1 MEDVENIKASYKM
14 LKCKCVY
21 LKSYLE
27 HIIIVS
33 KRSSDLLFRALQIPQ
48 DTAWNDPLLMHCIE
62 MSERQRAVFDEAG
75 LLYGETL
82 FKELDGLI
90 ATIVSDIRMIDE
102 EVKRVSEKPAE
113 GLKELRI
120 ARNKHMEAWTYGKH
134 DPWLTELGLKR
145 AVKKV
150 LLMDD
155 EANHV
160 MYDKIG
166 GFAESLQGAGERF
179 KEALLSL
186 VRIQRQKYQKL
197 RDSTDVE
204 IKGYDEIDRFFDTVS
219 ESPKE
224 MKAEVNKEEKLKE
237 KVDSSFETF
246 VEGISKEL
254 IGKGITVRKNLEVVR
269 SSICKVKKGYTGDWV
284 TAYLTITSTG
294 YGHFFDISG
303 LLNETEDL
311 RNIVERLN
319 GGVGKSLI
327 SIFDAGKHKKEP
339 GEDRMVFE
347 VNSKVG
353 EMIETLSSPVIS
365 IYLNDNTYELDR
377 ERRQISASNRHQNGF
392 ASFFGVSEVKIK
404 LFTLSNAIEIFHAF
418 KDRNQ
423 PEESI
428 DDFSESPEKVL
439 DEGIGL
445 KVLLQEENPWVSG

>member
-27 HIIIVS
+27 HIITVS
-33 KRSSDLLFRALQIPQ
+33 KRSSDLLFRALQIPR

-62 MSERQRAVFDEAG
+62 MSERQRTVFDEAG

-90 ATIVSDIRMIDE
+90 ATIASDMRMIDE
-102 EVKRVSEKPAE
+102 EVKTISEKPAE

-155 EANHV
+155 EANYV

-166 GFAESLQGAGERF
+166 GFAASLQGAGERF

-186 VRIQRQKYQKL
+186 VRIQKQKYQKL

-204 IKGYDEIDRFFDTVS
+204 IKGYGEIDKFFDTVS

-224 MKAEVNKEEKLKE
+224 MKAGVKKEEKLKE

-269 SSICKVKKGYTGDWV
+269 SSICRVKKGYTGDWI
-284 TAYLTITSTG
+284 TAYAAITSTG

-311 RNIVERLN
+311 RNTVERLN
-319 GGVGKSLI
+319 GGAGKSLI
-327 SIFDAGKHKKEP
+327 SIFDSGKHKKEP

-353 EMIETLSSPVIS
+353 EMIEILPSPVIS

-377 ERRQISASNRHQNGF
+377 ERRQISVSNRNQNGF
-392 ASFFGVSEVKIK
+392 ASFFGVSEVKIR

-418 KDRNQ
+418 KVRNQ

-428 DDFSESPEKVL
+428 DDFSESPENVL

>member
-27 HIIIVS
+27 HIITVS
-33 KRSSDLLFRALQIPQ
+33 KRSSDLLFRALQIPR

-62 MSERQRAVFDEAG
+62 MSEKQRAVFDEAG
-75 LLYGETL
+75 VLYAETL

-90 ATIVSDIRMIDE
+90 TTIVNDIRTIEE
-102 EVKRVSEKPAE
+102 EVRAISEKPAE
-113 GLKELRI
+113 GLKELRA
-120 ARNKHMEAWTYGKH
+120 ARNKHMEAWTHGKH

-155 EANHV
+155 EANHL
-160 MYDKIG
+160 MHSKIG
-166 GFAESLQGAGERF
+166 VFATSLQGAGERF
-179 KEALLSL
+179 KETLMSF

-197 RDSTDVE
+197 RDSADVE
-204 IKGYDEIDRFFDTVS
+204 MKGYDEIDRFFDTVS

-224 MKAEVNKEEKLKE
+224 IRVEIKKEEKLKE

-254 IGKGITVRKNLEVVR
+254 IGKGITVRKNLEVSK
-269 SSICKVKKGYTGDWV
+269 SSVCKVKKGYTGDWI
-284 TAYLTITSTG
+284 TAYVVVTSTG
-294 YGHFFDISG
+294 YAHFFDIWG
-303 LLNETEDL
+303 LLNEAEDL
-311 RNIVERLN
+311 KNAVERLN
-319 GGVGKSLI
+319 GGAGKGLI
-327 SIFDAGKHKKEP
+327 SIFDANKPKSEP

-347 VNSKVG
+347 VNARIG
-353 EMIETLSSPVIS
+353 ELVETFSSPVTS

-377 ERRQISASNRHQNGF
+377 ERRQISVCNKHQNGF

-418 KDRNQ
+418 KNRNL
-423 PEESI
+423 PEENVV
-428 DDFSESPEKVL
+428 DFSESPENMI
-439 DEGIGL
+439 DEGIGF